1 MADNNFNAP
10 VPGPGATN
18 ARRPFPQYGE
28 LFYQSP
34 YAHSS
39 YEGLQLT
46 FQKRYSNALS
56 ILANYTWSHSFDNVH
71 NNEDNTGGMVPQN
84 PNNTS
89 AEKAESGFDIRH
101 RFVTNVVYNLPLG
114 RPGAFLG
121 DNRLGR
127 QIFGGWQVG
136 GIFTAQ
142 GGYPITPT
150 VNPSPANSTTPERP
164 NRVCNGNLDSGQRS
178 IDAWYNV
185 SCFTVPLPYT
195 FGNSARDVIR
205 VPGLI
210 NLDFLVDRTF
220 TFTERYRLEFRSE
233 FFNLTNTAHFGEP
246 NVTINTGQAGRIT
259 NTGVPNRQIEFAL
272 RFLF

>member
-1 MADNNFNAP
+1 
-10 VPGPGATN
+10 
-18 ARRPFPQYGE
+18 

-34 YAHSS
+34 YAHST
-39 YEGLQLT
+39 YEGLQIT
-46 FQKRYSNALS
+46 FQKRYSNTLS

-71 NNEDNTGGMVPQN
+71 NNEDNTGGMVPQD
-84 PNNTS
+84 PNNTN

-101 RFVTNVVYNLPLG
+101 RFVTNVVYNLPIG
-114 RPGAFLG
+114 RPGKFLG
-121 DNRLGR
+121 DNPLGR
-127 QIFGGWQVG
+127 QVFGGWQVG

-178 IDAWYNV
+178 IDGWYNV
-185 SCFTVPLPYT
+185 SCFGVPLPYT

-220 TFTERYRLEFRSE
+220 NFTERYRLEFRSE